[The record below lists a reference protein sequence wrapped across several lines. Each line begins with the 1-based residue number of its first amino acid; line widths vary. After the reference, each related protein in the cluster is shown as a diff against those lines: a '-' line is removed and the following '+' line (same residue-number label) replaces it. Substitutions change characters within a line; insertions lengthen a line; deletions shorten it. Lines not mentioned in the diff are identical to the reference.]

1 MIFKGFALCI
11 RTTGP
16 SGLRVIL
23 IAIAMEAFVIRM
35 AIVPRHVPTRVNA
48 QRATIAVADNVF
60 ANRRGRRAHP
70 AAIYRVRL
78 LLLVLVPVVF
88 SFARMFVVLLPIAH
102 LAFIVRRLRAEPV
115 FVFRQGIVAM
125 KVVRD
130 PVRIVARMA
139 LVG

>member
-88 SFARMFVVLLPIAH
+88 SFVPMVVVQLPIAL
-102 LAFIVRRLRAEPV
+102 LAFIAHRLRAEPV
-115 FVFRQGIVAM
+115 FAFRRPIAAM
-125 KVVRD
+125 KAAQDPVKIVVR
-130 PVRIVARMA
+130 MEHA
-139 LVG
+139 L